1 MKREKEDFETYKDIT
16 EEELDNLWSMM
27 NSYTVELPSEKE
39 IDKSINKLR
48 KYVPDKKKEYHF
60 IDRFYYLIRKGMLEI
75 SFINKFFWVISSLLF
90 VIGVIW
96 MYFNRNMNP
105 YLITITL
112 SPLPFTFGIVEIFKG
127 RDRGMMEIEM
137 SCKISYG
144 EILLSKL
151 TIIGFYNIIL
161 NTIFTL
167 LLYSIS
173 NFNFLRLTIMW
184 FTPFTFISGI
194 SLWLAMK
201 IKSSYT
207 MTIIVSLW
215 ISLVIMIINTPL
227 LLERLLLVNISA
239 YVGISILGISISLIQ
254 IKIFIDKNII
264 NKERGLFEINY

>member
-239 YVGISILGISISLIQ
+239 YVGISILGIIISLIQ